1 MKRKT
6 FKLYWLKCPNQ
17 KLNKVDR
24 SQLITKL
31 VRALLTS
38 IFINSGLRG
47 FHVNYMQTSIFYT
60 FLQNTV
66 GYYSSAFKFEYK
78 SISNM
83 PTNTIYLKNC
93 FNCNNV

>member
-47 FHVNYMQTSIFYT
+47 FHVNYMQASIFYT
-60 FLQNTV
+60 FLQNT
-66 GYYSSAFKFEYK
+66 AFKFEYK

-83 PTNTIYLKNC
+83 PTNPIYL
-93 FNCNNV
+93 